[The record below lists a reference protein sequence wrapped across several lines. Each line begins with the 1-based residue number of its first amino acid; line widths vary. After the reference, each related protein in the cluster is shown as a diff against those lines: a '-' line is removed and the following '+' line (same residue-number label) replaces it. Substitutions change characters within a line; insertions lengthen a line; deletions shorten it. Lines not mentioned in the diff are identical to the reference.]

1 MLFHR
6 YDFDRDGYVRRED
19 IRLVLS
25 HIPIEKTI
33 ISNIQGEGK
42 FTQEG
47 GGKYYSFFNLLLE
60 RSS

>member
-1 MLFHR
+1 MLTLCR

-33 ISNIQGEGK
+33 ISNIIGEGK

-47 GGKYYSFFNLLLE
+47 GGK
-60 RSS
+60 